1 MVGIDQ
7 VLEKLSTVIDPDLK
21 KDIVSMG
28 MIKDLELNDANLK
41 FTLELTTPACPFNVE
56 IEDDVRKAIA
66 DLSDLKNF
74 DLKVTA
80 KVMEGRSLDD
90 DTGMA
95 TVKNI
100 IGVAS
105 GKGGVG
111 KSTVSLNLALA
122 LSESGAKVGLLDADI
137 YGPSIPLMLG
147 MKDGSMEVEDNK
159 LQPVDSHGL
168 KVVSFGFFADQSNQA
183 AIYRG
188 PIISGILKQF
198 LVDTNWSDLDYLIVD
213 LPPGTGDI
221 PLTLAQTIPITGILV
236 VTTPQDVASHVAVKA
251 VSMFDKLNVPI
262 IGVVENMAHFI
273 CTNNVEY
280 QYQTGRWFWKKM
292 KTGSK
297 KCEEKHHI
305 FGEGGAKKISEQ
317 FNMPFLGDIP
327 LNSGIMA
334 GSDLGKPIMI
344 TDPDSPSAAAFRKS
358 AKNIAAQCS
367 IIAAKLQ
374 EEMASEGIEEK
385 STEENTTEE
394 KSTEEKSTEEKSTEE
409 KSTEEKST
417 EEKSTEEKSTE
428 ENTTEE
434 KSTEE
439 NTTEEKSTEENTT
452 EEKSTEEKST
462 EEKST
467 EEKSTEEKSTEEK
480 STEEKSTE
488 EKSTEEKSTEEKS
501 TEEKSTEEKS
511 TEEKST
517 EEKSTE
523 ENTIEEKTPDQS

>member
-28 MIKDLELNDANLK
+28 MIKDLELNDGNLK

-66 DLSDLKNF
+66 DITELKNF

-80 KVMEGRSLDD
+80 KVMEGRSLED
-90 DTGMA
+90 DTGMS

-122 LSESGAKVGLLDADI
+122 LSEAGAKVGLLDADI

-159 LQPVDSHGL
+159 LQPADSHGL

-198 LVDTNWSDLDYLIVD
+198 LVDTNWSELDYLIVD

-251 VSMFDKLNVPI
+251 VSMFEKLNVPI
-262 IGVVENMAHFI
+262 IGVVENMSHFI
-273 CTNNVEY
+273 CT
-280 QYQTGRWFWKKM
+280 
-292 KTGSK
+292 
-297 KCEEKHHI
+297 KCDEKHYI
-305 FGEGGAKKISEQ
+305 FGEGGAKAISEQ
-317 FNMPFLGDIP
+317 FNMPFLGEVP
-327 LNSGIMA
+327 LNSGIMS
-334 GSDLGKPIMI
+334 GSDLGEPIMI
-344 TDPDSPSAAAFRKS
+344 SNPDSPSAEAFRKS

-367 IIAAKLQ
+367 IIASKLQ
-374 EEMASEGIEEK
+374 EEMASESSSETSDKE
-385 STEENTTEE
+385 STTEP
-394 KSTEEKSTEEKSTEE
+394 
-409 KSTEEKST
+409 
-417 EEKSTEEKSTE
+417 
-428 ENTTEE
+428 TT
-434 KSTEE
+434 TQ
-439 NTTEEKSTEENTT
+439 T
-452 EEKSTEEKST
+452 
-462 EEKST
+462 
-467 EEKSTEEKSTEEK
+467 
-480 STEEKSTE
+480 
-488 EKSTEEKSTEEKS
+488 
-501 TEEKSTEEKS
+501 
-511 TEEKST
+511 
-517 EEKSTE
+517 
-523 ENTIEEKTPDQS
+523 

>member
-28 MIKDLELNDANLK
+28 MIKDLELNDGNLK

-66 DLSDLKNF
+66 DITELKNF

-80 KVMEGRSLDD
+80 KVMEGRSLED
-90 DTGMA
+90 DTGMS

-122 LSESGAKVGLLDADI
+122 LSEAGAKVGLLDADI

-159 LQPVDSHGL
+159 LQPADSHGL

-198 LVDTNWSDLDYLIVD
+198 LVDTNWSELDYLIVD

-251 VSMFDKLNVPI
+251 VSMFEKLNVPI
-262 IGVVENMAHFI
+262 IGVVENMSHFI
-273 CTNNVEY
+273 CT
-280 QYQTGRWFWKKM
+280 
-292 KTGSK
+292 
-297 KCEEKHHI
+297 KCDEKHYI
-305 FGEGGAKKISEQ
+305 FGEGGAKAISEQ
-317 FNMPFLGDIP
+317 FNMPFLGEVP
-327 LNSGIMA
+327 LNSGIMS
-334 GSDLGKPIMI
+334 GSDLGEPIMI
-344 TDPDSPSAAAFRKS
+344 SNPDSPSAEAFRKS

-367 IIAAKLQ
+367 IIASKLQ
-374 EEMASEGIEEK
+374 EEMASESSSETSDKEPAP
-385 STEENTTEE
+385 EPTT
-394 KSTEEKSTEEKSTEE
+394 TQT
-409 KSTEEKST
+409 
-417 EEKSTEEKSTE
+417 
-428 ENTTEE
+428 
-434 KSTEE
+434 
-439 NTTEEKSTEENTT
+439 
-452 EEKSTEEKST
+452 
-462 EEKST
+462 
-467 EEKSTEEKSTEEK
+467 
-480 STEEKSTE
+480 
-488 EKSTEEKSTEEKS
+488 
-501 TEEKSTEEKS
+501 
-511 TEEKST
+511 
-517 EEKSTE
+517 
-523 ENTIEEKTPDQS
+523 

>member
-28 MIKDLELNDANLK
+28 MIKDLELNDGALK

-56 IEDDVRKAIA
+56 IEDDVRAAIA
-66 DLSDLKNF
+66 TLTDLKNF
-74 DLKVTA
+74 ELKVTA

-90 DTGMA
+90 DTGMK

-122 LSESGAKVGLLDADI
+122 LQQSGAKVGLLDADI

-147 MKDGSMEVEDNK
+147 MKDGSMQVEENK
-159 LQPVDSHGL
+159 LQPADSHGL

-198 LVDTNWSDLDYLIVD
+198 LVDTDWTDLDYLIVD

-236 VTTPQDVASHVAVKA
+236 ITTPQDVASHVAVKA
-251 VSMFDKLNVPI
+251 VSMFEKLNVPI
-262 IGVVENMAHFI
+262 LGVVENMSHFI
-273 CTNNVEY
+273 CPN
-280 QYQTGRWFWKKM
+280 
-292 KTGSK
+292 
-297 KCEEKHHI
+297 CDDKHYI
-305 FGEGGAKKISEQ
+305 FGEGGGLKISEQ
-317 FNMPFLGDIP
+317 FKIPFLGEIP

-344 TDPDSPSAAAFRKS
+344 SSVDSPSAEAFRIS

-367 IIAAKLQ
+367 IQASKLQ
-374 EEMASEGIEEK
+374 EEMAAEG
-385 STEENTTEE
+385 TTEE
-394 KSTEEKSTEEKSTEE
+394 AAEPAPENGSNIQLFLLVKAKTHLSTNS
-409 KSTEEKST
+409 
-417 EEKSTEEKSTE
+417 
-428 ENTTEE
+428 
-434 KSTEE
+434 
-439 NTTEEKSTEENTT
+439 
-452 EEKSTEEKST
+452 
-462 EEKST
+462 
-467 EEKSTEEKSTEEK
+467 
-480 STEEKSTE
+480 
-488 EKSTEEKSTEEKS
+488 
-501 TEEKSTEEKS
+501 
-511 TEEKST
+511 
-517 EEKSTE
+517 
-523 ENTIEEKTPDQS
+523 IGY

>member
-28 MIKDLELNDANLK
+28 MIKDLELADGNLK

-56 IEDDVRKAIA
+56 IEDDVRRVVGE
-66 DLSDLKNF
+66 LSELKNF
-74 DLKVTA
+74 DLNVTA
-80 KVMEGRSLDD
+80 KVMEGRSLDA

-122 LSESGAKVGLLDADI
+122 LFQTGAKVGLLDADI

-147 MKDGSMEVEDNK
+147 MKDGCMEVEDNK
-159 LQPVDSHGL
+159 LQPADSNGL
-168 KVVSFGFFADQSNQA
+168 KVVSFGFFAEQSHQA

-236 VTTPQDVASHVAVKA
+236 VTTPQDVASNVAVKA
-251 VSMFDKLNVPI
+251 IGMFEKLNVPI
-262 IGVVENMAHFI
+262 IGVVENMSHFI
-273 CTNNVEY
+273 CPNCDERHY
-280 QYQTGRWFWKKM
+280 
-292 KTGSK
+292 
-297 KCEEKHHI
+297 I
-305 FGEGGAKKISEQ
+305 FGEGGARKISEQ
-317 FNMPFLGDIP
+317 FNMPFLGEVP
-327 LNSGIMA
+327 LNSGIMS

-344 TDPDSPSAAAFRKS
+344 TNTDSPSAVAFRVA

-367 IIAAKLQ
+367 ILAAKLRQ
-374 EEMASEGIEEK
+374 EMESEGSEA
-385 STEENTTEE
+385 SASN
-394 KSTEEKSTEEKSTEE
+394 
-409 KSTEEKST
+409 
-417 EEKSTEEKSTE
+417 
-428 ENTTEE
+428 
-434 KSTEE
+434 
-439 NTTEEKSTEENTT
+439 
-452 EEKSTEEKST
+452 
-462 EEKST
+462 
-467 EEKSTEEKSTEEK
+467 
-480 STEEKSTE
+480 
-488 EKSTEEKSTEEKS
+488 
-501 TEEKSTEEKS
+501 
-511 TEEKST
+511 
-517 EEKSTE
+517 
-523 ENTIEEKTPDQS
+523 

>member
-28 MIKDLELNDANLK
+28 MIKDLELNDGNLK

-66 DLSDLKNF
+66 DISELKNF

-122 LSESGAKVGLLDADI
+122 LQQTGAKVGLLDADI

-159 LQPVDSHGL
+159 LQPADVHGL

-236 VTTPQDVASHVAVKA
+236 VTTPQDVASYVAVKA
-251 VSMFDKLNVPI
+251 VSMFEKLNVPI
-262 IGVVENMAHFI
+262 IGVVENMSHFV
-273 CTNNVEY
+273 CPN
-280 QYQTGRWFWKKM
+280 
-292 KTGSK
+292 
-297 KCEEKHHI
+297 CDDKHYI

-317 FNMPFLGDIP
+317 FKMPFLGEIP
-327 LNSGIMA
+327 LNSGIMS
-334 GSDLGKPIMI
+334 GSDLGKPIMM
-344 TDPDSPSAAAFRKS
+344 TNPDSPSAEAFRKS

-367 IIAAKLQ
+367 IIASKLQ
-374 EEMASEGIEEK
+374 EEMASEGSSETSDKEP
-385 STEENTTEE
+385 TTE
-394 KSTEEKSTEEKSTEE
+394 STPEP
-409 KSTEEKST
+409 
-417 EEKSTEEKSTE
+417 
-428 ENTTEE
+428 TT
-434 KSTEE
+434 TQ
-439 NTTEEKSTEENTT
+439 T
-452 EEKSTEEKST
+452 
-462 EEKST
+462 
-467 EEKSTEEKSTEEK
+467 
-480 STEEKSTE
+480 
-488 EKSTEEKSTEEKS
+488 
-501 TEEKSTEEKS
+501 
-511 TEEKST
+511 
-517 EEKSTE
+517 
-523 ENTIEEKTPDQS
+523 